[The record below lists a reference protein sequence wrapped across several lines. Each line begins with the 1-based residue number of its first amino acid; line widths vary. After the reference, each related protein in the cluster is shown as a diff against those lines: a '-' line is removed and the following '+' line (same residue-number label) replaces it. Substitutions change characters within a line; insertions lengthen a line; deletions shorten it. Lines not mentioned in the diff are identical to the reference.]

1 MHTMFVPPNFMITE
15 QELLDHIVKFQE
27 LGFDFSWM
35 DLLMSDYVYHHHE
48 PNYEGGLSFLDRL
61 KKKLGHRHPNWD
73 IDAFKDW
80 IRTHVENPTSAYALV
95 ISDMLERPEDLEY
108 YGL

>member
-1 MHTMFVPPNFMITE
+1 MFVPPNFMITE

-80 IRTHVENPTSAYALV
+80 IRTHVENPTSAYQGIIAE
-95 ISDMLERPEDLEY
+95 MLERPEDLEY